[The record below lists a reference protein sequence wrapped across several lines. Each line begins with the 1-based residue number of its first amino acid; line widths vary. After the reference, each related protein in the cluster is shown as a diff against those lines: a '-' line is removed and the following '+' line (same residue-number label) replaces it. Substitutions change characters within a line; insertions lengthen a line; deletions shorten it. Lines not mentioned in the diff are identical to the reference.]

1 MIFFKYSS
9 YFLKYKMD
17 IQNSIPLKKLVK
29 LQEMALVKYQR
40 CQKRYD
46 LALGEWKE
54 CQKPYSIEDNLQ
66 QYEVSSR
73 ILSDELNKQMRIVEK
88 LQVRLEAVQ
97 KAMDTLK
104 NNPEQVSILHDS
116 EIETAREKMETAYQ
130 NFKTAEQ
137 RYKELEQYTE
147 QDQN

>member
-1 MIFFKYSS
+1 
-9 YFLKYKMD
+9 
-17 IQNSIPLKKLVK
+17 
-29 LQEMALVKYQR
+29 MALVKYQR